1 MDYEIK
7 LTNDFSMYKDDIGKL
22 INVNMF
28 SYQYNSKKNF
38 DYCLVLNVVCN
49 QSNLYE
55 KDVFL
60 LLPSKEI
67 KKLKLN
73 IDTKSHEIKI
83 KYLS

>member
-28 SYQYNSKKNF
+28 SYQYNSTKKL
-38 DYCLVLNVVCN
+38 DYCLVLDVVCDHN
-49 QSNLYE
+49 NLYE

-67 KKLKLN
+67 KNLKLN
-73 IDTKSHEIKI
+73 IDIKSHEIKI